1 MLKIALLNGSPK
13 AKNSASELLNKELQ
27 EQLKDCEVK
36 EYCLRT
42 PQVKNAQEIIT
53 HDVLVICFPLY
64 VDGVPSHL
72 LSCLEEL
79 RDKLVGH
86 KADIKVY
93 AIGNAGFYEGHQNRH
108 ALQII
113 KNWCVKCG
121 LTWGQGIGIGGGG
134 MIHSLKNV
142 PHGKGPKKNISIALD
157 DLARNILTGAA
168 SENIYVNAG
177 IPRFLYKLAGE
188 MGWRKA
194 VKINGLKTRELHTR
208 R

>member
-1 MLKIALLNGSPK
+1 MIKIALLNGSPK
-13 AKNSASELLNKELQ
+13 TKNSVTELLIKELQ
-27 EQLKDCEVK
+27 EQLRDCEVK
-36 EYCLRT
+36 EFSLRT
-42 PQVKNAQEIIT
+42 PQLKNAQEIIN

-79 RDKLVGH
+79 RAKLVRQ

-93 AIGNAGFYEGHQNRH
+93 AISNAGFYEGHQNRH
-108 ALQII
+108 ALRMI
-113 KNWCVKCG
+113 KNWCTKCG

-134 MIHSLKNV
+134 MIHSIQNV
-142 PHGKGPKKNISIALD
+142 PNGKGPKKNISMALNA
-157 DLARNILTGAA
+157 LASNILSGSG
-168 SENIYVNAG
+168 SENIYVNGG

-188 MGWRKA
+188 MGWRQTGKA
-194 VKINGLKTRELHTR
+194 NGLKTRELFTR